1 LHGGEALRTHRANG
15 QPGRRAWTTA
25 ATVTRGA
32 PPIAD
37 FLHAALIGLV
47 QVFAWPSSG
56 LMLIGV
62 AIGFAVGLLPGLGGP
77 TTLALMLPFVLRMTP
92 VEAFAFLLGMLAV
105 TNTTGDITSILF
117 GIPGEPT
124 SAATIVD
131 GHAMAR
137 RGEAGRALG
146 AALMSS
152 LVGAVFG
159 ALVLGLAIPLV
170 RPLVLA
176 FGSPEFFM
184 LAVLGVTFVA
194 ALSGEALLP
203 GLVAGGLGLWLATIG
218 LDPLTGTQRYTFGHL
233 FLWDGIGLVPVTI
246 GFYAIPELVE
256 LMVQRSS
263 IAQLEVG
270 RVGGVWQ
277 GVRDTF
283 RHWRL
288 VLRCSAV
295 GTFVSIIPGLGAAT
309 TQWVAYAHAVQS
321 SPDRGR
327 FGRGAVEGVLGPG
340 AANNSTLGGSLV
352 TTVAFGV
359 PASVSTA
366 ILMGAFVIQGLVPGP
381 TMLAPAP
388 RGHLPVTLAMV
399 WTIVISNVI
408 AVAVCLGFM
417 GHLARLTRVRGSL
430 LAPFLLALVYV
441 GAFAEKNV
449 FQDLGVVLVFGALG
463 LAMARLG
470 WPRPPLLL
478 GLVLGPLAENRLFL
492 STDNYGAAW
501 LLRPGVLILLGL
513 VTAGLVLPL
522 VRGRRPAAP
531 RPVREPGPRRLHLDG
546 RTAFSLGIALWLL
559 VALWLSRGFG
569 VRAGLFPWAV
579 TVPTLGLA
587 VAQFARDLAG
597 RCDDGTAR
605 RRAPAGGVPGPV
617 VARRTGEIAVWI
629 LGMFVAIW
637 LVGFAIATPL
647 VTLLYERLGARERW
661 PLSVALGLGGLL
673 LVYGVFERA
682 LGVPFPPGRLL
693 AWLGYG

>member
-1 LHGGEALRTHRANG
+1 
-15 QPGRRAWTTA
+15 
-25 ATVTRGA
+25 
-32 PPIAD
+32 
-37 FLHAALIGLV
+37 
-47 QVFAWPSSG
+47 
-56 LMLIGV
+56 MLIGV
-62 AIGFAVGLLPGLGGP
+62 AIGFVVGILPGLGGP
-77 TTLALMLPFVLRMTP
+77 TTLALMLPFVLKMTP

-131 GHAMAR
+131 GHAMAKK
-137 RGEAGRALG
+137 GEAGRALG
-146 AALMSS
+146 AAMMSS

-159 ALVLGLAIPLV
+159 ALVLGLAIPIV

-184 LAVLGVTFVA
+184 LAVLGITFVA

-218 LDPLTGTQRYTFGHL
+218 LDPMTATQRYTFGQL

-256 LMVQRSS
+256 LAVQRSS
-263 IAQLEVG
+263 IAQLDVS
-270 RVGGVWQ
+270 RVGGVWE

-295 GTFVSIIPGLGAAT
+295 GTFVSVIPGLGAAT

-327 FGRGAVEGVLGPG
+327 FGKGAIEGVLGPG

-366 ILMGAFVIQGLVPGP
+366 ILMGAFFIQGLVPGP
-381 TMLAPAP
+381 AMLTPAP
-388 RGHLPVTLAMV
+388 KGHLAVTLAMV

-408 AVAVCLGFM
+408 TVAVCLAFM
-417 GHLARLTRVRGSL
+417 GQLARITRIRGTLLVPFILT
-430 LAPFLLALVYV
+430 LVYV

-463 LAMARLG
+463 LSMARLG

-492 STDNYGAAW
+492 STGNYGAAW
-501 LLRPGVLILLGL
+501 LLRPGVLLLLGL
-513 VTAGLVLPL
+513 IVVGLVVPM
-522 VRGRRPAAP
+522 VRGRGRQPAPAATGPGRARP
-531 RPVREPGPRRLHLDG
+531 RFRLAG
-546 RTAFSLGIALWLL
+546 RAAFSLGVAALFLWALWQ
-559 VALWLSRGFG
+559 SRNFG
-569 VRAGLFPWAV
+569 VRAGLFPW
-579 TVPTLGLA
+579 TVIVPALILA
-587 VAQFARDLAG
+587 IIQFARDLTGRREDADIDASEAG
-597 RCDDGTAR
+597 PRVSS
-605 RRAPAGGVPGPV
+605 GV
-617 VARRTGEIAVWI
+617 ALRRTAEIAAWI
-629 LGMFVAIW
+629 GGMFVAIW
-637 LVGFAIATPL
+637 LAGFAIAT
-647 VTLLYERLGARERW
+647 LLTTFLYLKLGARERW
-661 PLSVALGLGGLL
+661 PISVGLSLGGFLF
-673 LVYGVFERA
+673 VYGLFERA
-682 LGVPFPPGRLL
+682 LGVPFPPGRLFD
-693 AWLGYG
+693 WLGYG

>member
-1 LHGGEALRTHRANG
+1 
-15 QPGRRAWTTA
+15 
-25 ATVTRGA
+25 
-32 PPIAD
+32 
-37 FLHAALIGLV
+37 
-47 QVFAWPSSG
+47 VFAWPSFG

-62 AIGFAVGLLPGLGGP
+62 AIGFGVGILPGLGGP

-131 GHAMAR
+131 GHAMAKQ
-137 RGEAGRALG
+137 GEAGRALG
-146 AALMSS
+146 AAMMSS
-152 LVGAVFG
+152 LVGAIFG
-159 ALVLGLAIPLV
+159 ALVLGLTIPIV
-170 RPLVLA
+170 RPVVLA

-184 LAVLGVTFVA
+184 LAVLGITFVA

-218 LDPLTGTQRYTFGHL
+218 LDPISGTQRYTFGQL
-233 FLWDGIGLVPVTI
+233 FLWDGVGLVPITI

-256 LMVQRSS
+256 IAVQRSS
-263 IAQLEVG
+263 IAQVDVS

-277 GVRDTF
+277 GVRDTL
-283 RHWRL
+283 RHWLL
-288 VLRCSAV
+288 VLRCSAI
-295 GTFVSIIPGLGAAT
+295 GTFVSVIPGLGAAT

-327 FGRGAVEGVLGPG
+327 FGKGAVEGVLGPG

-366 ILMGAFVIQGLVPGP
+366 VLMGAFFIQGLVPGP
-381 TMLAPAP
+381 TMLVPAP
-388 RGHLPVTLAMV
+388 KGHLAVTLAMV
-399 WTIVISNVI
+399 WTIVIANVI
-408 AVAVCLGFM
+408 TVAICLAFM
-417 GHLARLTRVRGSL
+417 GQLARVTRIRGTLLVPLILTL
-430 LAPFLLALVYV
+430 IYV

-501 LLRPGVLILLGL
+501 LLRPGVLLMLGL
-513 VTAGLVLPL
+513 VVVGVLVSI
-522 VRGRRPAAP
+522 VKGRARRPWPTVTGRAGAP
-531 RPVREPGPRRLHLDG
+531 SRLVVDG
-546 RTAFSLGIALWLL
+546 RTAFSLAAVVLLLWALWQS
-559 VALWLSRGFG
+559 LSFG
-569 VRAGLFPWAV
+569 LRAGLFPW
-579 TVPTLGLA
+579 TVLAPTLIMAIGQL
-587 VAQFARDLAG
+587 ARDLRRRGEG
-597 RCDDGTAR
+597 RDRGPRGAVPDVSSGLAR
-605 RRAPAGGVPGPV
+605 RRTA
-617 VARRTGEIAVWI
+617 EIAAWI
-629 LGMFVAIW
+629 VGMYVAIW
-637 LVGFAIATPL
+637 LLGFPVA
-647 VTLLYERLGARERW
+647 TLLTTFVYLKLGAREPW
-661 PLSVALGLGGLL
+661 PVSVALSLGGFIF
-673 LVYGVFERA
+673 VYGLFERA
-682 LGVPFPPGRLL
+682 LGVPFPPGSLL
-693 AWLGYG
+693 AWVGSG